1 MSMKVMIIDA
11 DWHFVRQ
18 ATDYLE
24 SRAHLVVHQ
33 NQIGAAM
40 IQANRWQPDLVILA
54 AELADDRLVNS
65 LTSSP
70 NPPAML
76 LTEHVDR
83 YDRAWRAWQKCGHE
97 LLMKPVFTR
106 QELQD
111 AITQALENAVLG
123 GSQERTLVA
132 ISA

>member
-1 MSMKVMIIDA
+1 MKILIVDA

-33 NQIGAAM
+33 NQVNAAVV
-40 IQANRWQPDLVILA
+40 QAHRWQPDLVILA
-54 AELADDRLVNS
+54 AELADDRMVNS
-65 LTSSP
+65 LRNSLDSP
-70 NPPAML
+70 AVL

-83 YDRAWRAWQKCGHE
+83 FDRAWRAWQKCGHE
-97 LLMKPVFTR
+97 LLMKPVCKS

-111 AITQALENAVLG
+111 AIVQAMENAVLG
-123 GSQERTLVA
+123 RDARTCVA
-132 ISA
+132 VPA